1 MKIRVFV
8 SLKEG
13 VLDPQG
19 KAIGHALDTLGFKGL
34 GEVRVSRVVDLD
46 VPATDKATAL
56 EQGAAM
62 ARALLANE
70 VIEDFSVEVAA

>member
-1 MKIRVFV
+1 MKVRVFV

-19 KAIGHALDTLGFKGL
+19 KAVGHALENLGFRDI
-34 GEVRVSRVVDLD
+34 GEVRISRVVDLD
-46 VPATDKATAL
+46 VPAATAQ
-56 EQGAAM
+56 EAVEKGEAM

-70 VIEDFSVEVAA
+70 VIEDFRVEAAS